1 MIKLYCYICGYLY
14 LRVVFWSHFAR
25 TYCEFYVLKEN
36 AGIYFCEYQDPKKLS
51 LIK

>member
-1 MIKLYCYICGYLY
+1 MYYDKTLLLY
-14 LRVVFWSHFAR
+14 LRVVLWSHFAR

>member
-14 LRVVFWSHFAR
+14 LIVVLWSHFAR

-36 AGIYFCEYQDPKKLS
+36 AGIYFSEYQDPKKLS